1 MINKNVILLII
12 LSIILLVELKSGLAI
27 TDNSII
33 TADQQVNE
41 KWSQVENQYQIKADL
56 IPNLIETIKGYA
68 PQEKTVI
75 EDMTNARSRWASAS
89 TIDEKIDTAIE
100 MDSALSRLMIVVENY
115 PQLKTSENFVALQ
128 AQLESTENRITIAR
142 MDYNT
147 AVREYNQKI
156 IGTNDYQ
163 PRRFFNIESTEVTT
177 IMTPEPNTISTD
189 IKMLQLEVRIEG
201 PGKVNVAR
209 NGGFT
214 GQVSGTGS
222 SKVFYFN
229 PGDSFE
235 LHAFPYPEENNMF
248 DKWCGSQ
255 GCLSP
260 KDGIITGTINND
272 QIGSNA
278 WTAYFVPSNVVKYIC
293 PEGYVLTADNRCIQ
307 PKESSGFD
315 ILTVMIVLILT
326 IICLHRL
333 RIRKKR

>member
-1 MINKNVILLII
+1 MIKKNIILLII
-12 LSIILLVELKSGLAI
+12 LSIILLAELKSGLAT

-33 TADQQVNE
+33 AADQQVNE
-41 KWSQVENQYQIKADL
+41 KWSQAENQYQRRADL
-56 IPNLIETIKGYA
+56 IPNLVETVKGYA

-75 EDMTNARSRWASAS
+75 EDVTDARSRWASAS
-89 TIDEKIDTAIE
+89 TIDEKIDTAIY

-177 IMTPEPNTISTD
+177 IMTPAPKTISKD
-189 IKMLQLEVRIEG
+189 INTLQLEVRIYG
-201 PGKVNVAR
+201 PGKINVAR
-209 NGGFT
+209 NGGFE
-214 GQVSGTGS
+214 GQLSNTES
-222 SKVFYFN
+222 SKVFNFN
-229 PGDSFE
+229 SGDTFE

-248 DKWCGSQ
+248 EKWCGSQ
-255 GCLSP
+255 GCSSP
-260 KDGIITGTINND
+260 NNGIISGTITYD

-278 WTAYFVPSNVVKYIC
+278 WTAYFVPSRIVKYKC
-293 PEGYVLTADNRCIQ
+293 PEGYVLTADDRCIQ
-307 PKESSGFD
+307 PKESPGFN
-315 ILTVMIVLILT
+315 ILAVTIVFLVLVKQTNRGKI
-326 IICLHRL
+326 
-333 RIRKKR
+333 